1 MVAPAA
7 GKDDANPRVDESTSG
22 VPDWRRENNSS
33 RRVSSDARREAAM
46 IWSTSPAV
54 RESSGSSLRTNAA

>member
-1 MVAPAA
+1 
-7 GKDDANPRVDESTSG
+7 
-22 VPDWRRENNSS
+22 VPDWRRENSSS